1 ARRWAR
7 EAIVLA
13 GLIGKQSKR
22 EPDSAYQIRIEAE
35 ANRLI
40 KRVVAVG
47 EFFLVRAGNV
57 RKGTGTFYTR
67 PQLAVPTVHR
77 TLEPLCYDR
86 PEGAPRVQKTTEAIL
101 ALKVCDPACG
111 SASFLVAALHYLT
124 DALYQALCHHRGLD
138 EPQTAKKVSFPYGRP
153 RNGTLA
159 RRASEGMADS
169 TDPSLARRANGD

>member
-22 EPDSAYQIRIEAE
+22 EPDSAYQIRIEVE

-47 EFFLVRAGNV
+47 EFYLVRAGNT

-67 PQLAVPTVHR
+67 PQLAVPTVDR
-77 TLEPLCYDR
+77 TLEPLCYDKASDGTLKPKT
-86 PEGAPRVQKTTEAIL
+86 PEDIL
-101 ALKVCDPACG
+101 GLKVCDPACG
-111 SASFLVAALHYLT
+111 S
-124 DALYQALCHHRGLD
+124 
-138 EPQTAKKVSFPYGRP
+138 
-153 RNGTLA
+153 
-159 RRASEGMADS
+159 
-169 TDPSLARRANGD
+169 